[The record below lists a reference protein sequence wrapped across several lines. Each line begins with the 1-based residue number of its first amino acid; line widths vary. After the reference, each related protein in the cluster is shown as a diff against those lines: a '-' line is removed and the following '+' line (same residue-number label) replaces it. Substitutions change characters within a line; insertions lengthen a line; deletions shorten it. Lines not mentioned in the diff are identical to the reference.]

1 MRVVRGRLDR
11 DVLAPGVAGSMAQ
24 RERLAM
30 RGVAL
35 KPELESFA
43 DDSPAYLVER
53 LPILNGAGEL
63 RAVCLI
69 ALESRTPV
77 PVAEVE
83 WMRIDPQ
90 LESAAP
96 GVETAQIDPVIGPCA
111 GRAPLAAP
119 VWLVAGAALK
129 QLEWDAALYH
139 SLLSHFCQRY
149 EGFGVR
155 LAERV
160 AAGRAGELAQELGR
174 LASGARNL
182 GAIPVAD
189 LAGEWVE
196 ACSAISGGGGRGK
209 GVRVVVIDETER
221 QDGVQNGRDARGG
234 RVRVRHRCT
243 LLQHHVLIAHR
254 GEFGHLE
261 QRRHAHGGET
271 GAFNRRQVP
280 AAAFDVANLD
290 RIAEKVLLRDLHRGV
305 AAAMEDERWISA
317 EQTGGID
324 ALTEQIGSESGGFSV
339 VPEGLHDGKMGVADL
354 GEGRG
359 DVKRSRHGQEVVK

>member
-1 MRVVRGRLDR
+1 MMMQSLWSRPGKAVESSREARLRRAGAAAEKRSGQSCKDPLEAAEVLQAMLASRNLLIAIKDLEGRYLDVNDAYARALGLEVQVVRGRLDR
-11 DVLAPGVAGSMAQ
+11 DLLAPAVAGSMAQ

-90 LESAAP
+90 LEGAAP

-196 ACSAISGGGGRGK
+196 ALKCGAVDDSGARLAPLRAALDATILVIECRIRSCSAT
-209 GVRVVVIDETER
+209 IDW
-221 QDGVQNGRDARGG
+221 
-234 RVRVRHRCT
+234 
-243 LLQHHVLIAHR
+243 
-254 GEFGHLE
+254 
-261 QRRHAHGGET
+261 
-271 GAFNRRQVP
+271 P
-280 AAAFDVANLD
+280 AAASAPMPPMPPIAPVPALELAVA
-290 RIAEKVLLRDLHRGV
+290 
-305 AAAMEDERWISA
+305 
-317 EQTGGID
+317 
-324 ALTEQIGSESGGFSV
+324 
-339 VPEGLHDGKMGVADL
+339 
-354 GEGRG
+354 
-359 DVKRSRHGQEVVK
+359 